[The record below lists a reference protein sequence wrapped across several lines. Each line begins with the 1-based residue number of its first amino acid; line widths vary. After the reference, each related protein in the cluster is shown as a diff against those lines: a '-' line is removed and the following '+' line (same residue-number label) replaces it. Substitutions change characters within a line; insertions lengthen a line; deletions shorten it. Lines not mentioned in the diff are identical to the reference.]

1 MATLSRAAA
10 AAVKGPGSV
19 VLALDTNANTNLSPH
34 QRALALLQPLQPI
47 LAGLN
52 HRNHNQFRG
61 AQWWGSLGML
71 RRQLGKLVAELQ
83 EAARTSRSRPKSK
96 SASSK
101 AKRKRSNGLEED
113 DAAAT
118 AADDGPA
125 EVRARW
131 TRDQLVPGCYVAFS
145 QLAAD
150 NQFATLGI
158 VLLGALA
165 QVHAACVQVVGGEQ
179 PVADEEG
186 EADTRSTKT
195 TKATAVPAGADRIMK
210 KAASA
215 KAVPGLGIGTVDAG
229 EVVSREEIAAA
240 ARRGKDKADAGAAE
254 RRTEEA
260 GSPPPK
266 RKKREAGEA
275 VSSSGASARL
285 RAGLVEKGD
294 KAAKEENAKAKKK
307 KKAKK
312 GDEFDALFSSLM

>member
-1 MATLSRAAA
+1 
-10 AAVKGPGSV
+10 
-19 VLALDTNANTNLSPH
+19 
-34 QRALALLQPLQPI
+34 
-47 LAGLN
+47 
-52 HRNHNQFRG
+52 
-61 AQWWGSLGML
+61 
-71 RRQLGKLVAELQ
+71 
-83 EAARTSRSRPKSK
+83 
-96 SASSK
+96 
-101 AKRKRSNGLEED
+101 
-113 DAAAT
+113 
-118 AADDGPA
+118 
-125 EVRARW
+125 
-131 TRDQLVPGCYVAFS
+131 AFS

-165 QVHAACVQVVGGEQ
+165 QVHAACVQIVGAEAAGAGGEQ

-240 ARRGKDKADAGAAE
+240 ARRGKDKAGAGAAE

-294 KAAKEENAKAKKK
+294 KAAKEERAKAKKK